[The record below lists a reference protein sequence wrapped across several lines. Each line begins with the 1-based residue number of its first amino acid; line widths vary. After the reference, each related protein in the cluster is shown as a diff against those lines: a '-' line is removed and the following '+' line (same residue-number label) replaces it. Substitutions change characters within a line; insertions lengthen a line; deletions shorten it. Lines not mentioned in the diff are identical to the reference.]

1 MHEDLIKFTSDLVKN
16 LVKEPDMVSVQEF
29 LGDDESIMLEIIVHE
44 SDMGAIIGRGGK
56 MASAIRIM
64 IQAYAYTH
72 KLNKIKINIDSF

>member
-44 SDMGAIIGRGGK
+44 SDMGAIIGKGGK
-56 MASAIRIM
+56 MASSIRTLIS
-64 IQAYAYTH
+64 AYRYIH
-72 KLNKIKINIDSF
+72 SLNRIKINIDSF